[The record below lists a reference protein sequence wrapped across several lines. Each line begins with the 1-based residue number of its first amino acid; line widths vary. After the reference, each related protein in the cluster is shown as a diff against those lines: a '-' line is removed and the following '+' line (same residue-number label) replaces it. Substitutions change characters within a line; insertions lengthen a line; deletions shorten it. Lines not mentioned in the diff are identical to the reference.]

1 MPLDET
7 RAHRSEEEWLKAWE
21 DRSSSGILGEIEVVV
36 KDGRKG
42 VRVRK
47 RVVRLGGR
55 MGRESMIVDGY
66 VIWRGPV
73 AYKMH
78 HKDALVRG

>member
-1 MPLDET
+1 MWLPIAEA

-36 KDGRKG
+36 KDRRKG

-47 RVVRLGGR
+47 KVLVRLGGR
-55 MGRESMIVDGY
+55 MGRVVIVEDD
-66 VIWRGPV
+66 R
-73 AYKMH
+73 
-78 HKDALVRG
+78 

>member
-1 MPLDET
+1 MPIAEA

-36 KDGRKG
+36 KDRRKG

-47 RVVRLGGR
+47 KGAVGLGKTGVIVGWEEWWVVR
-55 MGRESMIVDGY
+55 E
-66 VIWRGPV
+66 
-73 AYKMH
+73 
-78 HKDALVRG
+78 

>member
-1 MPLDET
+1 MKQQWCFCSAGALGGT
-7 RAHRSEEEWLKAWE
+7 RRGGAGWEREVGSPNAEARMHRSEEEWLKAWE

-47 RVVRLGGR
+47 RVC
-55 MGRESMIVDGY
+55 
-66 VIWRGPV
+66 
-73 AYKMH
+73 
-78 HKDALVRG
+78 